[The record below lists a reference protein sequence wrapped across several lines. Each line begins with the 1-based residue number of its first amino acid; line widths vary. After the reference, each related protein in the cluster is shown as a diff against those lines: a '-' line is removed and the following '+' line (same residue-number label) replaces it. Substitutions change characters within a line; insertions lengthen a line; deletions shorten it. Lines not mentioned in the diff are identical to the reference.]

1 MSGTVRIL
9 YKYGWGSFNLVL
21 GYHWQKHLF
30 QIYDLEADG
39 EVVEEGAGG
48 GALLPSPPL
57 LHPSSVSKVKPGL
70 LTVINIS
77 KQLKPS
83 HF

>member
-1 MSGTVRIL
+1 MGLSVYYTSTDGDLSTL
-9 YKYGWGSFNLVL
+9 YWDIIGKNIF
-21 GYHWQKHLF
+21 F

-57 LHPSSVSKVKPGL
+57 PHPSSVSKVKPGL

-83 HF
+83 YR

>member
-1 MSGTVRIL
+1 MDKGIL
-9 YKYGWGSFNLVL
+9 EPCVGNPTWDIIGK
-21 GYHWQKHLF
+21 KHLF

-48 GALLPSPPL
+48 GALLPSPPFP
-57 LHPSSVSKVKPGL
+57 HTSSVSKVKPGL

-83 HF
+83 YR